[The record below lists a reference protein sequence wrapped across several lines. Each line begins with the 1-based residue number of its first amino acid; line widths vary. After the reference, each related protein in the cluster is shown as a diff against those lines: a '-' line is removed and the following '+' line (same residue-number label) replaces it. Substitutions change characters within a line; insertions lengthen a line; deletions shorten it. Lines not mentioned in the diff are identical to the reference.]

1 MDDKKILIVED
12 TQRIARLLQLNLQ
25 AEGFKV
31 ATEGNGRR
39 AYERIMQEDYDLV
52 LLDIMLPEM
61 DGFEICKKVR
71 EISEMPP
78 IIMLTAKDDIQ
89 DKINGL
95 KLGAIDY
102 MTKPFATEEL
112 LARIHN
118 TLKIYSQRV
127 DPNQRVTH
135 YVVKNLVM
143 CPETR
148 EVTVNNQNIELS
160 QKEFDLLKY
169 LLENKKIVLK
179 RDKILEKVWGYDYY
193 GDTNVVDVYVHSL
206 RKKIDDRFNEKYIHT
221 ERGIGYVI
229 RD

>member
-95 KLGAIDY
+95 RLGAIDY

>member
-1 MDDKKILIVED
+1 MNGQKILVVED
-12 TQRIARLLQLNLQ
+12 TERIARLLQLNLQ

-31 ATEGNGRR
+31 STEGNGRR

-52 LLDIMLPEM
+52 LLDIMLPDM

-78 IIMLTAKDDIQ
+78 IIMLTAKDDLQ
-89 DKINGL
+89 DRIAGL

-102 MTKPFATEEL
+102 MTKPFSTDEL
-112 LARIHN
+112 LIRIHN
-118 TLKIYSQRV
+118 TLKIYSQRA
-127 DPNQRVTH
+127 DTNQRVTR
-135 YVVKNLVM
+135 YVVKNLIL

-148 EVTVNNQNIELS
+148 EVTVNNEKIDLS

-169 LLENKKIVLK
+169 LLENKRIVLR
-179 RDKILEKVWGYDYY
+179 RDTILEKVWGYDYY

>member
-1 MDDKKILIVED
+1 MDGQKILVVED
-12 TQRIARLLQLNLQ
+12 TERIARLLKINLQ

-31 ATEGNGRR
+31 AIEGNGRR

-61 DGFEICKKVR
+61 DGFEICQKVR

-102 MTKPFATEEL
+102 MTKPFSTDEL
-112 LARIHN
+112 LIRIHN
-118 TLKIYSQRV
+118 TLKVYAQRA
-127 DPNQRVTH
+127 DPNQRVTR
-135 YVVKNLVM
+135 YVVRNLVL

-148 EVTVNNQNIELS
+148 EVTVNNERIDLS

-169 LLENKKIVLK
+169 LLENKRIVLK
-179 RDKILEKVWGYDYY
+179 REMILEKVWGYDYY

-206 RKKIDDRFNEKYIHT
+206 RKKIDEQFKEKYIHT